1 MRIGFYPG
9 CSLEGSSKEYSD
21 SLFAV
26 AEKCGI
32 TLEEIKDWS
41 CCGASAAHNLNHDL
55 AIALPA
61 RTLALAEKQ
70 GLAEIVVP
78 CAACYSRLASSK
90 QEISDNIAT
99 KKKIEKFID
108 LTLVNEV
115 KILTV
120 FEFLQKYIFPVADQ
134 YIVNRLN
141 QKTACYYG
149 CLYARPKEI
158 AAVEQIENPMEMDEV
173 LVKAGATPIEWAFK
187 TECCGAGY
195 TMSRTDIVAKLSGK
209 IIEDAVDRGA
219 ESIIVAC
226 PMCHVNLDMRRPE
239 IKKQLNKEI
248 NIPVLF
254 ITQALGL
261 SMGISADKLGLNKHY
276 VPTDKAVNCIVKK
289 EA

>member
-1 MRIGFYPG
+1 MRIGYYPG
-9 CSLEGSSKEYSD
+9 CSLEGSSKEYND

-26 AEKCGI
+26 AEKCGV
-32 TLEEIKDWS
+32 TLEVIKDWS

-70 GLAEIVVP
+70 GLTEIVVP
-78 CAACYSRLASSK
+78 CAACYSRMATSK
-90 QEISDNIAT
+90 KEISSNVAT
-99 KKKIEKFID
+99 KQKIENYID
-108 LTLVNEV
+108 LKLIADV

-120 FEFLQKYIFPVADQ
+120 FEFLQKYIFPTVDQ
-134 YIVNRLN
+134 YIVNKLN

-149 CLYARPKEI
+149 CLYTRPKEI

-173 LVKAGATPIEWAFK
+173 MAKAGATPIEWAFK
-187 TECCGAGY
+187 TECCGAGLSV
-195 TMSRTDIVAKLSGK
+195 SRTDIVAKLSGK
-209 IIEDAVDRGA
+209 IIEDAADRGA
-219 ESIIVAC
+219 ESIVVAC
-226 PMCHVNLDMRRPE
+226 PMCHMNLDMRRPE
-239 IKKQLNKEI
+239 IKKQIKKDI

-261 SMGISADKLGLNKHY
+261 SMGISADRLGMNKHY
-276 VPTDKAVNCIVKK
+276 VPTDKVVTCIVKK